1 MPDMKS
7 PTESV
12 DIFFLLLCIQSIKVK
27 GVMLWNRICY
37 ASNEFHRY
45 IYLQNISVVVEGNSV
60 PAASIWS
67 YWWSN
72 AKTQE
77 RTHSLRA
84 VF

>member
-1 MPDMKS
+1 
-7 PTESV
+7 
-12 DIFFLLLCIQSIKVK
+12 
-27 GVMLWNRICY
+27 MLWNRICY